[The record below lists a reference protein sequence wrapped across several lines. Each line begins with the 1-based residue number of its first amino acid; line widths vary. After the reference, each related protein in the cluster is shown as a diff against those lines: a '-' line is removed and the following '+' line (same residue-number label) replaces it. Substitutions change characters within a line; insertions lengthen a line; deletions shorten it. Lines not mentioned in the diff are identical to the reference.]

1 MPDYDDRNQGTLNP
15 VKDKKEDW
23 HADFAGSINIEG
35 KWFWLNANKRKGTN
49 GNFLSLKIG
58 SEKKPKN
65 EAPKTEATRAATL
78 DDFDDDLPF

>member
-58 SEKKPKN
+58 SE
-65 EAPKTEATRAATL
+65 TEATRAATL